1 MANGTPSS
9 SVRAYLF
16 PIDVNIELK
25 NLIDKQIGETK
36 DSAEDSCEKGTV
48 RTEED
53 LSGSSY
59 NHEENFVEADVDDGS
74 QEPEIELKPGKPCFV
89 DSELSSTVTSN
100 LEQMAARILANLIVM
115 GSGILGRAVFQAYRQ
130 ALANASKSGVAQ
142 ETMQNMRRSSKI
154 MAEPEARQIL
164 GVTEHSSWEETLK
177 KYDNLFEQNAKNGSF
192 YLQSKV
198 HRAKECLEA
207 VYQKKAQGTPDI

>member
-1 MANGTPSS
+1 MCRVGKHLFMFLELGSVFKVINGM
-9 SVRAYLF
+9 LL
-16 PIDVNIELK
+16 DVG
-25 NLIDKQIGETK
+25 NLAVSFNMTHQISWE
-36 DSAEDSCEKGTV
+36 
-48 RTEED
+48 
-53 LSGSSY
+53 
-59 NHEENFVEADVDDGS
+59 
-74 QEPEIELKPGKPCFV
+74 
-89 DSELSSTVTSN
+89 
-100 LEQMAARILANLIVM
+100 AARILANLIVM

-142 ETMQNMRRSSKI
+142 ETMQNIRRGSKI

-164 GVTEHSSWEETLK
+164 GVTEHSSWEEVLK

-207 VYQKKAQGTPDI
+207 IYQKNAQGTPDI